1 MSWKGRAP
9 TGDTGTACT
18 LWLCQRLSHP
28 VGINEVGL
36 LSYKHLL
43 QIRMQTIQSPNSQ
56 RQWGENTI
64 EQIKNRDHGANTRI
78 CFPTPHCRPRR
89 TRSEAHST
97 SAAAKAE
104 TVSFRREQQSAW
116 LSQSLFS
123 RAQRPCKE
131 EHVEAHLGSPRLQVW
146 LCAPPGWGADSCSQF
161 PGGG

>member
-116 LSQSLFS
+116 LPQRVCS
-123 RAQRPCKE
+123 RGPRG
-131 EHVEAHLGSPRLQVW
+131 HVRKSMWRLT
-146 LCAPPGWGADSCSQF
+146 
-161 PGGG
+161 